1 MVTDIVDVNEL
12 ESVSKQLDNLS
23 DQLSDTVNS
32 LNFILIQ
39 AWDYDGIN
47 ISAAAR
53 TLRNNLRTISSDMK
67 KASRN
72 ISGYTGG
79 IKILDFDDFSID
91 LDLFSLKDVFTG
103 GVDFVNSVVDTVTK
117 PFENV
122 VSNIGNITGEVFESL
137 TAPTVLSKM
146 NNDIDE
152 KNL

>member
-122 VSNIGNITGEVFESL
+122 ASNIENITGEVFESL
-137 TAPTVLSKM
+137 TAPIVLSKM
-146 NNDIDE
+146 NNGIDE
-152 KNL
+152 KN

>member
-1 MVTDIVDVNEL
+1 MITDIVDVNEL
-12 ESVSKQLDNLS
+12 ESVSEQLDNLS
-23 DQLSDTVNS
+23 DELSDTVNS

-47 ISAAAR
+47 ISAAGS

-67 KASRN
+67 KVSRN

-91 LDLFSLKDVFTG
+91 LNLFSLKDAFTG

-117 PFENV
+117 PVEIVIDNV
-122 VSNIGNITGEVFESL
+122 KDSFNEI
-137 TAPTVLSKM
+137 K
-146 NNDIDE
+146 
-152 KNL
+152 K